1 MRSPNWICLPAST
14 WKSKSSRDMNGLIGR
29 KLGMT
34 RVFDAA
40 GTHVPVTVIEAG
52 PCAVISVAEGRA
64 ELGFGAKKANRTPK
78 ALAGH
83 VKKGGVEIAPRL
95 IRRFTVTGE
104 APAAGSAVTVAIFAA
119 GDRVKVRGVSKGR
132 GFQGVVH
139 RHHFGGGP
147 ETHGNT
153 RHRKPGSIAP
163 GTDPSRIIKGKRM
176 PGHMGARNFTE
187 LGLRVVK
194 VDAERNLLFVR
205 GSVPGPMN
213 GLLTVRKQGGPSPP
227 LAARRHRVWP
237 APAELPARHP
247 EERAPAGQEVG
258 AQRPGARGR
267 AVRRGRARIREAE
280 DQDVGGAARQAGRGG
295 EEGAGGDGRR
305 RARAQRVSVGPQPPE
320 GAGDAVRRRHRVRD
334 PVGGC
339 GGRGAAGA
347 GSRGREAGGRGCLSS
362 TI

>member
-1 MRSPNWICLPAST
+1 
-14 WKSKSSRDMNGLIGR
+14 MNGLIGR

-40 GTHVPVTVIEAG
+40 GSHIPVTVIEAG
-52 PCAVISVAEGRA
+52 PCPVVATREGRA
-64 ELGFGAKKANRTPK
+64 ELGFGARKPKRTPK

-83 VKKGGVEIAPRL
+83 VKAAGLETAPRV
-95 IRRFTVTGE
+95 IRSFTVSGD
-104 APAAGSAVTVAIFAA
+104 APKAGAAVTVAIFAE
-119 GDRVKVRGVSKGR
+119 GERVKVTGVTKGR

-187 LGLRVVK
+187 LGLIVVR

-213 GLLTVRKQGGPSPP
+213 GLLTIRKQGGPS
-227 LAARRHRVWP
+227 RH
-237 APAELPARHP
+237 
-247 EERAPAGQEVG
+247 
-258 AQRPGARGR
+258 
-267 AVRRGRARIREAE
+267 
-280 DQDVGGAARQAGRGG
+280 D
-295 EEGAGGDGRR
+295 
-305 RARAQRVSVGPQPPE
+305 
-320 GAGDAVRRRHRVRD
+320 
-334 PVGGC
+334 
-339 GGRGAAGA
+339 
-347 GSRGREAGGRGCLSS
+347 
-362 TI
+362 